1 MILIDGD
8 GTLPG
13 GESADWASFEAA
25 FEEAAGSPPC
35 AVLATNSSVR
45 LPMRI
50 RSGIISIQ
58 MRICAAQ
65 TQPIKGD
72 IQSNLANHKALIR
85 QAVYDGAEMIMF
97 PELSLTGYEPTLARD
112 LAMDEADTR
121 LDDFQALSD
130 ANGITIGVGAP
141 TIHGEGIR
149 ISLFVF
155 QPHRP
160 RYVYAKTYLHR
171 DEEPFFVRGRSTP
184 HIQVKQANIALAICY
199 EISVAEHLD
208 AVMKS
213 PPAIYLASVAK
224 SVSGCD
230 KALARLSGIARDGSM
245 PVVMSNCV
253 GIADGQ
259 PCAGM
264 TSIWNRDGSL
274 IGQLND
280 SDQGL
285 LSFDTE
291 THEIIE
297 RIFR

>member
-141 TIHGEGIR
+141 TIILSSEGW
-149 ISLFVF
+149 VMDGM
-155 QPHRP
+155 HR
-160 RYVYAKTYLHR
+160 
-171 DEEPFFVRGRSTP
+171 
-184 HIQVKQANIALAICY
+184 
-199 EISVAEHLD
+199 
-208 AVMKS
+208 
-213 PPAIYLASVAK
+213 VAK
-224 SVSGCD
+224 AFIEGLKCIRAVQFPETPAPDECVESELVSP
-230 KALARLSGIARDGSM
+230 L
-245 PVVMSNCV
+245 P
-253 GIADGQ
+253 
-259 PCAGM
+259 
-264 TSIWNRDGSL
+264 TS
-274 IGQLND
+274 
-280 SDQGL
+280 
-285 LSFDTE
+285 
-291 THEIIE
+291 
-297 RIFR
+297 